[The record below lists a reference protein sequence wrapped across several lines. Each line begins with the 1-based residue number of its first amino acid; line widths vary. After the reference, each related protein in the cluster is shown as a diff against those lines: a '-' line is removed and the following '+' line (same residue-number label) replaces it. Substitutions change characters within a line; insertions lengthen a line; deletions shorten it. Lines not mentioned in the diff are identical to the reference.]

1 VTERCRICSG
11 GDFAALAGY
20 EHAYLA
26 KCNTCGLVFS
36 ARTPT
41 GEELQAH
48 YSHKYS
54 NKYAPDVWVSPITRL
69 RLKELASEFE
79 AFRETGRIL
88 DVGCGQ
94 GLLLEE
100 AKSQGWSCYGTEYS
114 EDAIDFGRARGFEMH
129 SGELKADSFE
139 PNSFD
144 VVALTEVIEHMSNPL
159 EDLLTV
165 SGFLRDGGLLYL
177 TTPNFNSLSRRTLGA
192 QWNVIEYPAHLCYFT
207 PSTIGKLAREAG
219 FYVKRLDTT
228 GVSISRLKK
237 SLLGQPHPEIS
248 PGDADEQIRN
258 VLESSPSGA
267 LLKRTVNHA
276 LTGLGVGDAIK
287 AFLVKG
293 VS

>member
-1 VTERCRICSG
+1 MNVTEKCCICSG

-26 KCNTCGLVFS
+26 KCKTCGLVFS

-69 RLKELASEFE
+69 RLKELVSEFE
-79 AFRETGRIL
+79 PFRETGRIL

-114 EDAIDFGRARGFEMH
+114 EDAIDFGRARGFVMH
-129 SGELKADSFE
+129 VGELKADSFE

-144 VVALTEVIEHMSNPL
+144 VVALTEVVEHMSNPL
-159 EDLLTV
+159 EDLRTV
-165 SGFLRDGGLLYL
+165 SGFLRDGGFLYL

-192 QWNVIEYPAHLCYFT
+192 SLLFHTFHNGNTGQRNRIFRETFGHNRSEYIATKEEFVRSVPPGDQRGRCGRADT
-207 PSTIGKLAREAG
+207 Q
-219 FYVKRLDTT
+219 RL
-228 GVSISRLKK
+228 GVSYRGPFEENGEPCTYSFGRWRC
-237 SLLGQPHPEIS
+237 
-248 PGDADEQIRN
+248 D
-258 VLESSPSGA
+258 
-267 LLKRTVNHA
+267 
-276 LTGLGVGDAIK
+276 
-287 AFLVKG
+287 
-293 VS
+293 